1 MHLFSRGFGLPNYL
15 YVKNFSRND
24 TNFLMGVSNIIR
36 GTHAI
41 NGKSAEEVEYIGDAR
56 EDHLYNVFHEDGFSI
71 DGIRVDINP
80 ITECKTGA
88 LYEYLPGVEKYLETK
103 QKSHDGLS
111 ITEKLIQKKAL
122 VDKKGIMQDGLK
134 VNKNKQVKELE

>member
-1 MHLFSRGFGLPNYL
+1 
-15 YVKNFSRND
+15 
-24 TNFLMGVSNIIR
+24 
-36 GTHAI
+36 
-41 NGKSAEEVEYIGDAR
+41 VEYIGDAR

-71 DGIRVDINP
+71 DGIKVDINP

-88 LYEYLPGVEKYLETK
+88 LYEYLPVVEKYLETK

>member
-1 MHLFSRGFGLPNYL
+1 M
-15 YVKNFSRND
+15 
-24 TNFLMGVSNIIR
+24 
-36 GTHAI
+36 
-41 NGKSAEEVEYIGDAR
+41 EYIGDAR

-88 LYEYLPGVEKYLETK
+88 LYEYLPNVEKYLEKK
-103 QKSHDGLS
+103 QKKHDRLS
-111 ITEKLIQKKAL
+111 IADTLTQKKAL